1 MILDIYWIYF
11 KKRNMKRIALI
22 FSFILVYTFSFGQD
36 DLDRTGFTGQIISQL
51 IIEAN
56 EAAETEKE
64 ISAETVI
71 EFASKSIT
79 INDEKY
85 EILSQEFDGI
95 DLNTFLC
102 TLRGSNFPLTYI
114 VDEFIAI
121 SDNSKPDQVTYYMEL
136 TE

>member
-1 MILDIYWIYF
+1 
-11 KKRNMKRIALI
+11 MKRIAFI
-22 FSFILVYTFSFGQD
+22 FSLVLVYTFSYGQV
-36 DLDRTGFTGQIISQL
+36 DLDRTGFTGQIVSQL

-102 TLRGSNFPLTYI
+102 TLRGSNFTLTYI

-121 SDNSKPDQVTYYMEL
+121 SDNSKPDLVTYYMEL